1 MVMGVT
7 AAAAAAAVAA
17 HERIGPLHPTPS
29 CLPPAPA
36 AQAIGPSAQLRVVE
50 GALHALDGKEE
61 EGAAAIADFVAALA
75 P

>member
-1 MVMGVT
+1 MLT
-7 AAAAAAAVAA
+7 ASLCYL
-17 HERIGPLHPTPS
+17 I
-29 CLPPAPA
+29 PPAL
-36 AQAIGPSAQLRVVE
+36 QAIGPSAQLQIVE